1 LDIFTEYIYFCIF
14 TYVTSL
20 GGVMLKRFIPVFAL
34 IAFGAVW
41 AQTQQVTQV
50 ELDIII
56 RDFQVTENGFE
67 EFDSQKSEANR
78 QCRTSS
84 NATTGM
90 VKTTLDYSQCKGE
103 ELKGDNDIE
112 KAINGRYCARPMPAS
127 PAPSLACYGENL
139 ERWYTDGS
147 YTKTV
152 KEPLVLTLRNGL
164 YEIDVKGYFPLDKY
178 DDPASSSYEKGKTF
192 GMQSLA
198 LWCPN
203 RTTTGDC
210 GAWWIQ
216 GGPKNPNAAQKAV
229 DSVASLKSRLHNFGF
244 TVAGSA
250 EFRYASNSGDRFEFT
265 GDDDM
270 WVFIDGILVMDLGG
284 IHSAVSGSF
293 RVDSLAAARNWI
305 DGSMHAINFFY
316 AERQVSESNLR
327 LRFALTDLSPSQFG
341 APSILKAETTINAE
355 GKNET
360 LIWVSTKLDMDDI
373 KKFLDG
379 TQFPIIVKKSDP
391 TKKDV
396 TGYKLSSISF
406 VGADGKNG
414 YMYTITGDVCKGLQ
428 DCSLTIGSG
437 DSLSFNVKVG
447 DLTDAG
453 YTDPNHVTLSGGTA
467 SNGNNWYVRSLLG
480 VEATKVSW
488 GVNTTKMPQPIF
500 KPIPGDNNPIKPI
513 FDVDKWF
520 TGNPAEGNGNC
531 DACAQLPN
539 NGRFPDNN
547 GLWDPVEG
555 KLVSS
560 PNNNTVHGFG
570 KVGTPIP
577 PQRAGELLLTAFPNA
592 SSTVSTFKGTMSYK
606 DWMEDEELQKLFG
619 LPPEVSQY
627 GLYGVADPKKADPN
641 YGGYQFVKNGFPNES
656 SAGGNGQIAPTR
668 CIADVSK
675 PDEPRVNCLNFSLL
689 ATQPFQ
695 LSVILY
701 DQLGN
706 FVTQYREVV
715 TDKEFRSVVQGPN
728 YVPDEKKYVG
738 ENGAIGKNSSKDC
751 EVPTASNYGKQNV
764 LTTNGLVKV
773 NVNIYPF
780 SSDGR
785 RFGNGVYIAKIDRV
799 DLPYEG
805 CLNNDGQPTYTTA
818 PYQRYH
824 AEQRFGWM
832 RTTSKEK

>member
-1 LDIFTEYIYFCIF
+1 MFKKFAPIF
-14 TYVTSL
+14 SL
-20 GGVMLKRFIPVFAL
+20 V
-34 IAFGAVW
+34 AFGAAW
-41 AQTQQVTQV
+41 AQTTLPQQV

-56 RDFQVTENGFE
+56 RDFQVTEAGFE
-67 EFDSQKSEANR
+67 EFDSQKSAADR
-78 QCRTSS
+78 QCKTGT

-90 VKTTLDYSQCKGE
+90 VRETLDYSQCSAE
-103 ELKGDNDIE
+103 EKKGDNDIE
-112 KAINGRYCARPMPAS
+112 KAINGRYCARPMPS
-127 PAPSLACYGENL
+127 STPACYGDHL

-152 KEPLVLTLRNGL
+152 KEPLVLTLRGGL
-164 YEIDVKGYFPLDKY
+164 YEIDVSGYFPLDKY
-178 DDPASSSYEKGKTF
+178 DDPSSQYYEKGKTF

-198 LWCPN
+198 QWCPT
-203 RTTTGDC
+203 RSTTGNC
-210 GAWWIQ
+210 GAWWTQ

-229 DSVASLKSRLHNFGF
+229 DSLANLKNYLHNFGF

-250 EFRYASNSGDRFEFT
+250 EFKYRSFSTDAQGNAIPNTDRFEFT

-284 IHSAVSGSF
+284 IHSAVSGAF
-293 RVDSLAAARNWI
+293 RIDSIAKARNWDDNSI
-305 DGSMHAINFFY
+305 HAINFFY
-316 AERQVSESNLR
+316 AERQTMASNLK
-327 LRFALTDLSPSQFG
+327 LRFALTDISPSNFG
-341 APSILKAETTINAE
+341 APSIIKAETTINAE

-360 LIWVSTKLDMDDI
+360 LIWVSTKLNMEDI

-391 TKKDV
+391 TRKDV
-396 TGYKLSSISF
+396 TGYKLSSIDY

-414 YMYTITGDVCKGLQ
+414 FMYTITGDVCKGLQ

-447 DLTDAG
+447 DLVDIG
-453 YTDPNHVTLSGGTA
+453 YSDPHHVTLPN
-467 SNGNNWYVRSLLG
+467 NGDWYVKSHLN
-480 VEATKVSW
+480 VESTKVAW
-488 GVNTTKMPQPIF
+488 GVNTTKMPQPEF
-500 KPIPGDNNPIKPI
+500 KPIPGDKNPIKPI

-520 TGNPAEGNGNC
+520 TGNPKEGSC

-539 NGRFPDNN
+539 NGRFPNNN
-547 GLWDPVEG
+547 GIWDPVEQ
-555 KLVSS
+555 KLVNPTS
-560 PNNNTVHGFG
+560 NNTVHGFG

-592 SSTVSTFKGTMSYK
+592 SGNVNGITYK
-606 DWMEDEELQKLFG
+606 DWMDDKELQKVFG
-619 LPPEVSQY
+619 LPPAIEDNPSYDFY
-627 GLYGVADPKKADPN
+627 GIADPKKPAH
-641 YGGYQFVKNGFPNES
+641 YGGYQFVKNGFENES

-668 CIADVSK
+668 CIADRTK
-675 PDEPRVNCLNFSLL
+675 EDEPRINCLNFSLL

-715 TDKEFRSVVQGPN
+715 TEREFRSVVQGPN
-728 YVPDEKKYVG
+728 YTDAEKASVS
-738 ENGAIGKNSSKDC
+738 ENGAIGKNASKDC
-751 EVPTASNYGKQNV
+751 QVPTANNYGTKNV

-805 CLNNDGQPTYTTA
+805 CLNNDGQPTFTTA

-824 AEQRFGWM
+824 AEQKFGWM
-832 RTTSKEK
+832 RTNPSKDKQ